1 MILSSLTLSSTIPDL
16 MSVESL
22 VSLLTLT
29 AMEIVLGIDNIVFIS
44 ILTGKLPEEQRA
56 KARRLGLAVAMGSR
70 IVLLISIAWIMK
82 LKAVLFTIPA
92 IWPLE
97 NGVDMTGKGLILL
110 IGGAFLI
117 VKATKEIH
125 HKIDGQ
131 ELASGNNPDPSRR
144 LGTPRYGSVILQIML
159 IDIVFSLDSVIT
171 AVGMAKHIE
180 IMIAAVVIAVGVMM
194 VAVGVISRFVE
205 KNPTIKMLALS
216 FLLLIGVMLMGDAL
230 GAHLPKGYVYFA
242 MAFSLG
248 VEMLNLRVKK
258 KAAH

>member
-1 MILSSLTLSSTIPDL
+1 
-16 MSVESL
+16 
-22 VSLLTLT
+22 
-29 AMEIVLGIDNIVFIS
+29 VFIS

-56 KARRLGLAVAMGSR
+56 RARRLGLAVAMGSR
-70 IVLLISIAWIMK
+70 IALLVSIAWIMK

-97 NGVDMTGKGLILL
+97 QGVDMTGKGLILL
-110 IGGAFLI
+110 AGGAFLI
-117 VKATKEIH
+117 IKATKEIH
-125 HKIDGQ
+125 HKIDGH
-131 ELASGNNPDPSRR
+131 EGAAGNNPDPSRR
-144 LGTPRYGSVILQIML
+144 LGTPRYGSVIFQIML

-194 VAVGVISRFVE
+194 AAVGAISRFVE

-248 VEMLNLRVKK
+248 VEMLNLRVKRK
-258 KAAH
+258 VSH

>member
-1 MILSSLTLSSTIPDL
+1 MILSSTQAPLLSA
-16 MSVESL
+16 ESA

-44 ILTGKLPEEQRA
+44 ILTGKLPEAQRA
-56 KARRLGLAVAMGSR
+56 KARRLGLAVAMASR
-70 IVLLISIAWIMK
+70 IALLVSIAWIMK

-97 NGVDMTGKGLILL
+97 QGVDMTGKGLILL
-110 IGGAFLI
+110 FGGAFLI
-117 VKATKEIH
+117 IKATKEIH
-125 HKIDGQ
+125 HKIDSQ
-131 ELASGNNPDPSRR
+131 ESAAGHNPDPARR

-194 VAVGVISRFVE
+194 VSVGTISRFVE
-205 KNPTIKMLALS
+205 KNPTIKMLALA

-248 VEMLNLRVKK
+248 VEMLNLRVKRK
-258 KAAH
+258 QAKG

>member
-125 HKIDGQ
+125 HKIDSQ
-131 ELASGNNPDPSRR
+131 ESASGNNPDPSRR

-194 VAVGVISRFVE
+194 GAVGTISRFVE

-258 KAAH
+258 GAAR